1 MKFLT
6 WDSDFQYDDPNVYWG
21 NPSYKLEPGD
31 PGYIDPDPKPP
42 STTHKK
48 KRRNTMP
55 KQSFMPRQEGP
66 KVNWLNK
73 LTDALMD
80 PLKGYAAKYG
90 ISSANMTKLDNGRKA
105 VNWVWGN
112 LEKVRAFPQQF
123 TTFKDALFDGE
134 GALGNLP
141 LAPALSTPPVAA
153 TLYADVFGFALLL
166 ANGIKNHPDYSE
178 SDGEDMGLEGPELPP
193 DDGGSAPVLKLVKS
207 APGDVVIGWTKGRH
221 QGAKFQSRIAGTAAW
236 VDLDVD
242 LSPPYNDA
250 RPLAVAGVPEVREY
264 RACYVDDET
273 PSNVWSDVLV
283 VTVGP

>member
-1 MKFLT
+1 
-6 WDSDFQYDDPNVYWG
+6 
-21 NPSYKLEPGD
+21 
-31 PGYIDPDPKPP
+31 
-42 STTHKK
+42 
-48 KRRNTMP
+48 MP

-134 GALGNLP
+134 GALGTLP

-166 ANGIKNHPDYSE
+166 ATARRVTESE
-178 SDGEDMGLEGPELPP
+178 HFLR
-193 DDGGSAPVLKLVKS
+193 A
-207 APGDVVIGWTKGRH
+207 GRWQRWASPAVTH
-221 QGAKFQSRIAGTAAW
+221 SS
-236 VDLDVD
+236 D
-242 LSPPYNDA
+242 LSEIWLKSMQLLGNEPAQATLPDQGCS
-250 RPLAVAGVPEVREY
+250 LVSSPE
-264 RACYVDDET
+264 
-273 PSNVWSDVLV
+273 
-283 VTVGP
+283 